1 MLRGVI
7 VRNVLLNL
15 VGLGLPLLV
24 AILTIPPLT
33 GALGT
38 GRFGVLT
45 LIWAVAS
52 TVGVLDLGLGRALT
66 QHMSA
71 AIGAGRAE
79 RAQAIAWAGLTLL
92 AALGV
97 LAGAALWAGAPAIAA
112 FLRQPGDRETIEAMR
127 ALAWTMPA
135 IMLAS
140 GLRGVLESKA
150 AFGTINA
157 VRVVTGV
164 LTFAAPWFAVTV
176 GWNDLGVI
184 AWLLA
189 GVRLLG
195 LLLFGA
201 WVARLL
207 PGTFVPRRPESALSM
222 ELLRVGGWMTV
233 TNIASPLMSYLDR
246 FVIGAVQ
253 SLSAVAW
260 YATPQ
265 EMVSRLLLFAGA
277 LSSVLFP
284 RLAELHAA
292 GDGAGTG
299 WRLERLAL
307 LALFLVLFPVMLCL
321 AAFAEPVLDAWLGPE
336 FARHG
341 AAPMQVFCVG
351 VLVNS
356 LAQVPFV
363 SLQARGHA
371 ATIAAIHC
379 VQLPLFVVAVWQLA
393 EHAGVIGAAL
403 AWSGRI
409 VVDFVVL
416 RMLSRARVGAAAGMR
431 TETGAV
437 LVGVLALAAF
447 ALAMT
452 LPGWTGIASGLAL
465 GAIAWGLAASRLPR
479 WSAGDAI
486 AAVMRRSGA

>member
-7 VRNVLLNL
+7 VRNVLLNV
-15 VGLGLPLLV
+15 VGLGLPLLG
-24 AILTIPPLT
+24 AILTIPVLT
-33 GALGT
+33 EALGT

-52 TVGVLDLGLGRALT
+52 TVSVLDLGLGRSLT
-66 QHMSA
+66 RQMSA
-71 AIGAGRAE
+71 AIGAGRPG
-79 RAQAIAWAGLTLL
+79 RLQAIAWAGLTLL

-97 LAGAALWAGAPAIAA
+97 LAGAALWAGAPAVAA
-112 FLRQPGDRETIEAMR
+112 FLRQPGDRETIDAMR
-127 ALAWTMPA
+127 ALAWTMPC

-140 GLRGVLESKA
+140 GLRGALESMA
-150 AFGTINA
+150 AFGLINA
-157 VRVVTGV
+157 VRVATGV
-164 LTFAAPWFAVTV
+164 LTFAAPWFAVQV
-176 GWNDLGVI
+176 GWNDLVVI

-189 GVRLLG
+189 GVRVLG
-195 LLLFGA
+195 LVLFGIC
-201 WVARLL
+201 VARLL
-207 PGTFVPRRPESALSM
+207 PGTFLPRRPDTSVSA

-233 TNIASPLMSYLDR
+233 SNVASPLMSYLDR
-246 FVIGAVQ
+246 FVVGAVL

-265 EMVSRLLLFAGA
+265 EMVSRLLVFAGA

-284 RLAELHAA
+284 RLAEVHAA
-292 GDGAGTG
+292 GDGNGTG

-307 LALFLVLFPVMLCL
+307 LMLFLVLFPPMLGL

-341 AAPMQVFCVG
+341 AVPMQVFCVG

-363 SLQARGHA
+363 SLQARGRA

-379 VQLPLFVVAVWQLA
+379 VQLPVFVVAVWQLA
-393 EHAGVIGAAL
+393 AHAGVVGAAL

-409 VVDFVVL
+409 MADFVVL
-416 RMLSRARVGAAAGMR
+416 RTLSRSRMGAAGAVR
-431 TETGAV
+431 TEMGAI
-437 LVGVLALAAF
+437 LVGLLALAAF
-447 ALAMT
+447 AVLLA
-452 LPGWTGIASGLAL
+452 LPGAMGVASGLAL
-465 GAIAWGLAASRLPR
+465 GAVAWGLAASRLPR
-479 WSAGDAI
+479 RFVVEAI
-486 AAVMRRSGA
+486 AAALRRGGA

>member
-1 MLRGVI
+1 
-7 VRNVLLNL
+7 
-15 VGLGLPLLV
+15 
-24 AILTIPPLT
+24 
-33 GALGT
+33 
-38 GRFGVLT
+38 
-45 LIWAVAS
+45 
-52 TVGVLDLGLGRALT
+52 
-66 QHMSA
+66 
-71 AIGAGRAE
+71 
-79 RAQAIAWAGLTLL
+79 
-92 AALGV
+92 
-97 LAGAALWAGAPAIAA
+97 
-112 FLRQPGDRETIEAMR
+112 
-127 ALAWTMPA
+127 
-135 IMLAS
+135 MLAS
-140 GLRGVLESKA
+140 GMRGVLESKA
-150 AFGTINA
+150 AFGLINA

-201 WVARLL
+201 CVARLL
-207 PGTFVPRRPESALSM
+207 PGTFVPRRPESSLSM

-233 TNIASPLMSYLDR
+233 TNVASPLMSYLDR

-265 EMVSRLLLFAGA
+265 EMVSRLLLLAGA

-321 AAFAEPVLDAWLGPE
+321 AVFAEPVLDAWLGAE

-341 AAPMQVFCVG
+341 AVPMQVFCVG

-363 SLQARGHA
+363 SLQARGRA

-393 EHAGVIGAAL
+393 EHAGVVGAAL

-416 RMLSRARVGAAAGMR
+416 RTLSRSRVGAAGGVR
-431 TETGAV
+431 NQTGAV

-447 ALAMT
+447 AAPMT

-465 GAIAWGLAASRLPR
+465 GAVAWGLAASRLPR